1 MDEKALIDLAR
12 SGISEQ
18 DANDAGM
25 YSVENAQEVFPEFK
39 PLPALV
45 IPYYHP
51 IDADSQ
57 GLLPMTFRRKG
68 QEEQFARV
76 RYTRLPV
83 APKGKKPQRYDQP
96 KQSGVQAYFSPLL
109 DWPGIFA
116 DTGEPI
122 FFTEGE
128 KKAGA
133 AAALSYPVIGLGG
146 VYNFKD
152 KSEGNE
158 FLPIL
163 ARIPWAGRTAYIV
176 YDSDYAT
183 NPDVRIAADRLAAE
197 LSLKR
202 GAIVKL
208 VVIPPGPKGED
219 GKPTKQGL
227 DDFLVTYGVGAF
239 EKLVEEAPDLRKIDA
254 EILNLNS
261 DVAFIEHDG
270 VIFDFRTRAYLDK
283 ATFLNGSEYS
293 TRFVSQAG
301 LQGNKVKTLQLA
313 KEWLVHEKHRIYR
326 DTTFDPSTP
335 ERTLD
340 RADGGKSL
348 NLWEGLPESEPGDI
362 KPFMDLHDYL
372 FSQLPEV
379 DRPLALNLLAWKVQH
394 PAELPKIA
402 ITLLGV
408 GKQGSGKSL
417 WASIVREV
425 FGTYGVS
432 IPSSALVSEFNP
444 WMETAL
450 CVVIDEAE
458 PEHVSSKTGSSALKK
473 YIADERNQL
482 RDLYRKGRQVDNRGF
497 VIITSNHPEVGHH
510 EEGDRRNFVV
520 SSPAKHPEGPA
531 FYDRVGSWIS
541 KGGVKHLRHFLQT
554 YDLKGWRPPPFAPM
568 TAEKRMAAAESR
580 SPIQRIGMAM
590 MEAKGDGF
598 VVATLDKMQTWA
610 SENET
615 SPNQERA
622 ARARE
627 IAHSILNWPIRP
639 YYTPEEL
646 TVMLPEI
653 ASMLGYVGKG
663 FNGNVAGKI
672 SRELRSVQV
681 PYLLNKDHPEGFMYR
696 GQRQQFLVVAAH
708 DDYSKPMGQDDFDRM
723 AREWGTYGQ
732 LRLASSDPRASKLQ
746 ISHGVKKGASK

>member
-1 MDEKALIDLAR
+1 LDEKAILDLAR
-12 SGISEQ
+12 SGISKE
-18 DANDAGM
+18 DAEAAGM
-25 YSVENAQEVFPEFK
+25 FYTENAQTIYPEFRA
-39 PLPALV
+39 LPALV
-45 IPYYHP
+45 IPYFHP
-51 IDADSQ
+51 TEADAQ
-57 GLLPMTFRRKG
+57 GVLPMTFVRKG

-76 RYTRLPV
+76 RYLRLPP
-83 APKGKKPQRYDQP
+83 APKDKKPQRYDQP

-109 DWPGIFA
+109 NWPDIFEST
-116 DTGEPI
+116 DQPI
-122 FFTEGE
+122 YFTEGE
-128 KKAGA
+128 KKAAAGA
-133 AAALSYPVIGLGG
+133 AQLFPVIGLGG

-152 KSEGNE
+152 KSAANE
-158 FLPIL
+158 FLPVL
-163 ARIPWAGRTAYIV
+163 ATIPWAGRTVYIV

-183 NPDVRIAADRLAAE
+183 NPDVRIACDRLAAE

-208 VVIPPGPKGED
+208 VVIPNGEKGED

-227 DDFLVTYGVGAF
+227 DDYLVTYGVEAF
-239 EKLVEEAPDLRKIDA
+239 EKLVGEAHDLRKMDA
-254 EILNLNS
+254 EVLGMNS

-270 VIFDFRTRAYLDK
+270 VIYDFKTRAYLDK

-301 LQGNKVKTLQLA
+301 LQGNKVKTFQLA

-326 DTTFDPSTP
+326 DTAFDPSTT

-340 RADGGKSL
+340 RQDGGKSL
-348 NLWEGLPESEPGDI
+348 NLWEGFPESEPGDI

-372 FSQLPEV
+372 FSTLPAQ
-379 DRPLALNLLAWKVQH
+379 DRPLALNLLAYKVQH

-402 ITLLGV
+402 IVLLGV

-425 FGTYGVS
+425 FGPYGVS
-432 IPSSALVSEFNP
+432 IPSSALVSEFNS
-444 WMETAL
+444 WMETSL

-458 PEHVSSKTGSSALKK
+458 PEHVSSKSGSSALKK

-482 RDLYRKGRQVDNRGF
+482 RDLYRKGRQVDNRSF
-497 VIITSNHPEVGHH
+497 VILTSNHAEVGHH
-510 EEGDRRNFVV
+510 EEGDRRMFVV
-520 SSPAKHPEGPA
+520 SSPPRHPEGPA
-531 FYDRVGSWIS
+531 FYDRVGNWLK
-541 KGGVKHLRHFLQT
+541 KGGIKALRHFLLN
-554 YDLKGWRPPPFAPM
+554 YDLKGWRPPPYAPM

-580 SPIQRIGMAM
+580 TPIQRLGMAM
-590 MEAKGDGF
+590 MEARGDGF
-598 VVATLDKMQTWA
+598 IVATLDKMQLWA
-610 SENET
+610 QENET

-627 IAHSILNWPIRP
+627 IAHSIMNWPIRP

-672 SRELRSVQV
+672 SRELRSVQI
-681 PYLLNKDHPEGFMYR
+681 PYLLNADHPEGFLYK
-696 GQRQQFLVVAAH
+696 GTRQQFLVVAAH
-708 DDYSKPMGQDDFDRM
+708 DDYVQPMTQADFDRM
-723 AREWGTYGQ
+723 SREWPTYGQ
-732 LRLASSDPRASKLQ
+732 LRLKSSDPKAQKLQ
-746 ISHGVKKGASK
+746 VKHGGK